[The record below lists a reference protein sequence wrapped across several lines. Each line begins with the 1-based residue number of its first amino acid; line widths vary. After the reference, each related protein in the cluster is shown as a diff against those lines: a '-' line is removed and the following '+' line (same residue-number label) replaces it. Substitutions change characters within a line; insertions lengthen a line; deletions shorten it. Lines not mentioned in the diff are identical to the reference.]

1 MHGQHLTNHC
11 DHVYWTTSSA
21 VSPNT
26 DTALEY
32 KQLKLEP
39 QIVQRVEGCS
49 KEIGRLSREEFPKMM
64 TESNTI
70 HFIYPS
76 EKPSDR
82 KATYLGIVASFHP
95 QRRYV
100 GFFSLL

>member
-49 KEIGRLSREEFPKMM
+49 
-64 TESNTI
+64 
-70 HFIYPS
+70 
-76 EKPSDR
+76 
-82 KATYLGIVASFHP
+82 FHK
-95 QRRYV
+95 
-100 GFFSLL
+100 